1 MPAIGDTSVEA
12 YHQFPRPKLPPKLAC
27 DELGTCDPDEKAA
40 ALFRSSCRCR
50 EEAAHLLDDGQHKRE
65 RCEGEEDAKGQ
76 KGCAPSE
83 RRLSALEDDHVR
95 RVRNLIVIR
104 LEVTDDVASELAR
117 RPASDGRGSGHL
129 VRLAHHLGFD
139 GALDQRVDARERD
152 YVKNEHEVV
161 RELRVALVR
170 ERGKLHKTFE
180 HQQSKKRA

>member
-1 MPAIGDTSVEA
+1 M
-12 YHQFPRPKLPPKLAC
+12 
-27 DELGTCDPDEKAA
+27 
-40 ALFRSSCRCR
+40 
-50 EEAAHLLDDGQHKRE
+50 
-65 RCEGEEDAKGQ
+65 
-76 KGCAPSE
+76 
-83 RRLSALEDDHVR
+83 SALEDDHVR
-95 RVRNLIVIR
+95 RVRDLIVIR